1 MRMREVY
8 RMIVSRGIAWAA
20 TAAFAIGLL
29 VSAPVW
35 AADNAQKTG
44 IVDLARVYKDAPRI
58 KQYKEELD
66 ALTETLKRQ
75 LDIRSQNLMLDEAQV
90 KELIELKMK
99 PADKLTDKEKARI
112 DELAKIERDLDA
124 TFKQLQS
131 TAQPDEAQKAKLK
144 ELQEIERKSKTTG
157 EALEND
163 YNSRLQTKAI
173 ELEEK
178 ARTDI
183 LDAVKKVAEAKGLA
197 MVIAKDAVLF
207 GGADV
212 TDEVIN
218 KLDRKVQ

>member
-1 MRMREVY
+1 MRMKEVH
-8 RMIVSRGIAWAA
+8 RMIVSRGIAWIAA
-20 TAAFAIGLL
+20 AAFAMGLL
-29 VSAPVW
+29 VSAPVR
-35 AADNAQKTG
+35 AADNAQKMG

-66 ALTETLKRQ
+66 TLTETLKRQ

-99 PADKLTDKEKARI
+99 PADKLADKEKARI

-131 TAQPDEAQKAKLK
+131 TAQPDEAQKARLK
-144 ELQEIERKSKTTG
+144 ELQDIERKSKTTG

-173 ELEEK
+173 ELDDK

-183 LDAVKKVAEAKGLA
+183 LDAVKKVAEAKALT

-212 TDEVIN
+212 TDDVIN